1 MNTSNFNSN
10 FYASNRTYTRQD
22 AEERLIEKGIK
33 EFAFTG
39 QSYSNG
45 ASFYFEMNNGVKVRV
60 SDHPLTGNRA
70 FEYVQIPIREIKKIG
85 VNKQL

>member
-1 MNTSNFNSN
+1 MKTSNFNSN

-70 FEYVQIPIREIKKIG
+70 FDYVQISLIKISKLSIKK
-85 VNKQL
+85 

>member
-33 EFAFTG
+33 EYTFTG

-70 FEYVQIPIREIKKIG
+70 FDYVQISLIKISKLSIKK
-85 VNKQL
+85 

>member
-1 MNTSNFNSN
+1 MKTSNFNSN

-45 ASFYFEMNNGVKVRV
+45 ASFYFEMSNGVKIRV
-60 SDHPLTGNRA
+60 SDHPLTGSRS
-70 FEYVQIPIREIKKIG
+70 FDYVQISLIKISKLSIKK
-85 VNKQL
+85 

>member
-1 MNTSNFNSN
+1 MKTSNFNSN

-33 EFAFTG
+33 EYTFTG

-70 FEYVQIPIREIKKIG
+70 FDYVQISLIKISKLSIKK
-85 VNKQL
+85 